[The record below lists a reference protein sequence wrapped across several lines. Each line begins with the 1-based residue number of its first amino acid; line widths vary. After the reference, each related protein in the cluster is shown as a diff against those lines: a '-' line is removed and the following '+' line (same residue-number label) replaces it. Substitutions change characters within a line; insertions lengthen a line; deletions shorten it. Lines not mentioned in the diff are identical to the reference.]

1 MFITGC
7 DQYTREFYDNL
18 GMPQNDNTEAPLDN
32 FEIRTRNKFIPK
44 KDKLLNDFMEHKL
57 GGGRVPSQ
65 KQFLENDR
73 KVLISTS
80 FSISYFFPF
89 RFFVSIAKVA
99 LLTSSIITLLTILS
113 KSVKSISQTGNNI
126 IIILSLS

>member
-1 MFITGC
+1 MRSDGSGRYTTIYDFRIGQSVGLFGKNVAITGC

-32 FEIRTRNKFIPK
+32 FETRTRNKFVPK

-73 KVLISTS
+73 KV
-80 FSISYFFPF
+80 
-89 RFFVSIAKVA
+89 
-99 LLTSSIITLLTILS
+99 IIF
-113 KSVKSISQTGNNI
+113 
-126 IIILSLS
+126 